1 MMGREFM
8 MDGISR
14 DMLVGAVMADIVILE
29 EAHDQIVHTIQ
40 NTSDEGNFWSLLVYY
55 TMVIETYN
63 A

>member
-1 MMGREFM
+1 